1 MLLTLS
7 GALGRGLQSEDA
19 VVVFARSCGSVVIN
33 SPHTHGRV
41 SPGDSFPQST
51 GYGLSWDTLRPC
63 AAPRESTS
71 TLIIMGA
78 RIKSHGTTG
87 GQQGAPGEM
96 QNFSMTVHPI
106 WGRVLLCH
114 STARAVAYAD
124 DAYIYDSLHSALKVF
139 VDIRLVEDAN
149 LHMNLSK
156 CQIYI
161 PGVSLERAHEL
172 VRLKINQD
180 PSLASLNDVL
190 DPPVNVITVTG
201 MRCVGVPIGTPE
213 FVHAYCFYASSAG

>member
-1 MLLTLS
+1 M
-7 GALGRGLQSEDA
+7 
-19 VVVFARSCGSVVIN
+19 RSTESIN
-33 SPHTHGRV
+33 LYT
-41 SPGDSFPQST
+41 DQ
-51 GYGLSWDTLRPC
+51 
-63 AAPRESTS
+63 
-71 TLIIMGA
+71 GA

-190 DPPVNVITVTG
+190 DPPANVITVTG
-201 MRCVGVPIGTPE
+201 MRCVGVPIDTPD
-213 FVHAYCFYASSAG
+213 FVHAYVRAKAVEIGNIDVQKLSIITDPKIHYDLLRFCQHTRMGFLSRNLS